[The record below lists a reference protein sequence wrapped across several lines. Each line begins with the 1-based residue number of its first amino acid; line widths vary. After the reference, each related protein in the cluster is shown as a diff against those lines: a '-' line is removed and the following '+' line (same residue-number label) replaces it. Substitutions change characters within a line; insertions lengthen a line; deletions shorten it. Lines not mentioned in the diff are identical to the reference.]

1 MFERLHHF
9 LTNARAR
16 VVSPGSFLAF
26 AATAVLAFAA
36 GVRAD
41 NVPSLPGGTQVPE
54 AYRQVSVSEHLNGE
68 LPLDARFY
76 DEESQYVT
84 LRQLLKPNRPIL
96 LQLGYLEC
104 PMLCDTISRSLID
117 SAKKVGLNVGSD
129 FDFVFVS
136 IDPTDTPTLAT
147 LKRNSYVAEYDR
159 AGSASGFHVLV
170 GKPTSI
176 DEITRAV
183 GFNYQTAKNG
193 QFAHPAVAMVITPD
207 GKISRY
213 LYGVTFPPQ
222 VLRLSLVE
230 ASNGKIGS
238 TTDQI
243 LLICLDWDP
252 SAGKYS
258 VAAMNLVRMG
268 GILTIMV
275 MGSAIFWMSRRGWH
289 GRPEN
294 TERN

>member
-1 MFERLHHF
+1 MA
-9 LTNARAR
+9 AR
-16 VVSPGSFLAF
+16 FKYLLFAF
-26 AATAVLAFAA
+26 ALAAMAAIATT
-36 GVRAD
+36 VRAGD
-41 NVPSLPGGTQVPE
+41 VPSLADGTQVPE
-54 AYRQVSVSEHLNGE
+54 AYRKVGVTEHLNSD

-76 DEESQYVT
+76 NEDSQYIT
-84 LRQLLKPNRPIL
+84 LRDLLHPDRPIL
-96 LQLGYLEC
+96 LQLGYLDC

-117 SAKKVGLNVGSD
+117 AAKKVGLNIGSD

-136 IDPTDTPTLAT
+136 IDPSDTPTLAT
-147 LKRNSYVAEYDR
+147 LKRNSYITEYDR

-170 GKPTSI
+170 GKPISI
-176 DEITRAV
+176 DEITKAV

-213 LYGVTFPPQ
+213 LYGVSFPEQ

-230 ASNGKIGS
+230 ASKGKIGS
-238 TTDQI
+238 TTDQL

-258 VAAMNLVRMG
+258 VAAMNLVRLG

-289 GRPEN
+289 HTPPEN
-294 TERN
+294 SERN